1 MYIPV
6 SNSKPRIGI
15 GNIGVRVFLSIG
27 KFNYIK
33 EILTSHLV
41 RADHPIQN
49 YMKDFTNTRRMGI
62 IILIPALLLVGF
74 IAGKKIGEI
83 NPQAIEGAESLLGL
97 SFTPAEKDS
106 MLGNLV
112 NYRKGYESMRKTKI
126 DNSISPSLPFNPL
139 PHGFFPNQNQ
149 LENNWGLP
157 SNVAL
162 PDNDHEIAFLSVA
175 DLSTLIRTRKIS
187 SERLTNI
194 YLNRIKTYSDTLMS
208 VITVLETEALDQ
220 AKAMDAEI
228 KAGKY
233 RGPLH
238 GIPYGIKDLFAVKGT
253 KTTWGAMPYKEQV
266 IDETATV
273 VRKLNEA
280 GGVLLAKFTLG
291 ALAMGDVWYGGI
303 TKNPWNLNQ
312 GASGSSAGS
321 ASSVS
326 AGLIPYALGTET
338 LGSIVSP
345 STRNGVTGLRPTYG
359 RVSKHG
365 AMALSWSM
373 DKIGPISRSALDNGI
388 VLSVLNGVDKLDK
401 STIPAAFNYNVGK
414 SINDLKIGY
423 FEDFFEGTRA
433 TNDIDR
439 QVLEDLREMGLTLYP
454 VKLKTSVDVSSIL
467 IMLHAEGAA
476 AFDDMTRLDQDDLLV
491 GQGRNAWPNLF
502 RSARFIPAVEYI
514 QASRMRAILIEEMH
528 SLFQDY
534 DVIVTPSYAGN
545 QLQITNLTGHPALC
559 MPNGFLQNGSP
570 VSITFLAN
578 LFDEE
583 KLIMLGRAYQQNTD
597 WQNKR
602 PPLFN
607 Q

>member
-1 MYIPV
+1 
-6 SNSKPRIGI
+6 
-15 GNIGVRVFLSIG
+15 
-27 KFNYIK
+27 
-33 EILTSHLV
+33 
-41 RADHPIQN
+41 
-49 YMKDFTNTRRMGI
+49 MKDFTNTRRMGI